1 MRVGLI
7 VPGFS
12 ADAEDWCIPALR
24 DLVQRLAT
32 CVNAHVVA
40 LRYPYRTS
48 RYELFGAQVTALGGG
63 RRTSLASLGLWQR
76 ALAFLATEH
85 RRRPFDVLHAFWAN
99 ETGALA
105 ALAGRLLGIPTL
117 VSLAGGELVGFPDIG
132 YGGQLAATERVK
144 VRLAL
149 GLADMVTAGSCGLL
163 ERARRWLGA
172 RPAECFQHVPL
183 GVDLDRFYPDPS
195 PSPDVPPCLVQVA
208 SLSRVKDQALLLRT
222 AAHLRAAG
230 RACPVELV
238 GEGPLEDTLRALA
251 DALDVTSL
259 VRFRGPIAHD
269 RVPAVYRKATLY
281 VQTSRHEAQGMA
293 VLEAAACG
301 LPVVGTP
308 VGVLPELAPLCGATV
323 PPDDPEALAT
333 TIADLLA
340 DPSRRTAMGRAAR
353 LRVEADFNLVRSAE
367 RFQQLYAALGHRA

>member
-24 DLVQRLAT
+24 DLIQRLAT
-32 CVNAHVVA
+32 RVDAHVVA

-63 RRTSLASLGLWQR
+63 QRTSLASLGLWQR
-76 ALAFLATEH
+76 ALALLATEH
-85 RRRPFDVLHAFWAN
+85 RRRRFDVLHAFWAN

-105 ALAGRLLGIPTL
+105 TLAGRLLGIPTL
-117 VSLAGGELVGFPDIG
+117 VSLAGGELVGLPDIR
-132 YGGQLAATERVK
+132 YGGQLAATERAK

-163 ERARRWLGA
+163 ERARHWLGD
-172 RPAECFQHVPL
+172 RPAERIQHVPL
-183 GVDLDRFYPDPS
+183 GVDVDRFYPDRS
-195 PSPDVPPCLVQVA
+195 PSTDLPPCLVQVA
-208 SLSRVKDQALLLRT
+208 SLSQVKDQALLLRA
-222 AAHLRAAG
+222 AAHLRAVG
-230 RACPVELV
+230 QACPVELV
-238 GEGPLEDTLRALA
+238 GEGPLEAHLRALA
-251 DALDVTSL
+251 DALDISSL
-259 VRFRGPIAHD
+259 VHFRGPIPHD
-269 RVPAVYRKATLY
+269 HVPAVYRRATLY

-323 PPDDPEALAT
+323 PPDDPGALAR

-340 DPSRRTAMGRAAR
+340 DSSRRTAMGRAAQV
-353 LRVEADFNLVRSAE
+353 RVEADFNLVHSAE
-367 RFQQLYAALGHRA
+367 RFHQLYTGLEHQA

>member
-24 DLVQRLAT
+24 GLVQQLAT
-32 CVNAHVVA
+32 RVDAHVVA
-40 LRYPYRTS
+40 LRYPYRSS

-63 RRTSLASLGLWQR
+63 LRTSLASLGLWQR
-76 ALAFLATEH
+76 ALALVATEH
-85 RRRPFDVLHAFWAN
+85 RRRRFDVLHAFWGN

-117 VSLAGGELVGFPDIG
+117 VSLAGGELVGFPDIR

-149 GLADMVTAGSCGLL
+149 GLADIVTAGSCGLL
-163 ERARRWLGA
+163 ERARRWLGS
-172 RPAECFQHVPL
+172 RPAERIQHVPL
-183 GVDLDRFYPDPS
+183 GVDLGRFYPDRS
-195 PSPDVPPCLVQVA
+195 PSPDLPPCLVQVA
-208 SLSRVKDQALLLRT
+208 SLLRVKDQALLLRA

-238 GEGPLEDTLRALA
+238 GEGPLEATLRALA
-251 DALDVTSL
+251 DALDITSL
-259 VRFRGPIAHD
+259 VRFRGAIPHD
-269 RVPAVYRKATLY
+269 RVPAVYRRATVY

-308 VGVLPELAPLCGATV
+308 VGVLPELAPSCGATV
-323 PPDDPEALAT
+323 PPNDPGALAT
-333 TIADLLA
+333 TISDLLA
-340 DPSRRTAMGRAAR
+340 DSSRRIAMGRAAR
-353 LRVEADFNLVRSAE
+353 VRVEADFNLVHSSE
-367 RFQQLYAALGHRA
+367 RFLELYTALEHRT